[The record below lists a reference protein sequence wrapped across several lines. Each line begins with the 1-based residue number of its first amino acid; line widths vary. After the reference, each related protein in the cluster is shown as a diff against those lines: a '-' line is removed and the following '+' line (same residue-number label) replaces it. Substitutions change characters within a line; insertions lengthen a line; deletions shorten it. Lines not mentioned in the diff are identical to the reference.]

1 MSLQSSVRLKTFVGV
16 HSGRE
21 VQKGI
26 QSMVP
31 LDKPMQRDSEV
42 SRKILKEEALAI
54 EFSISGMRSE
64 LVPAV
69 N

>member
-16 HSGRE
+16 HSERG